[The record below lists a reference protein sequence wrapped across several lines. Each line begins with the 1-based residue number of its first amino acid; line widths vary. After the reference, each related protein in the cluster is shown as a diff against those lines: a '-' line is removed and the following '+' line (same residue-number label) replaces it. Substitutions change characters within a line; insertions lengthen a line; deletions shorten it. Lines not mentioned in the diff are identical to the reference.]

1 VHPQPAGCS
10 DDVYAVLL
18 RCWEFE
24 PAARTTFPVLLVE
37 FHELVVRGSGDVNST
52 AKRDTSGSLINPS
65 LAANSYADSVGV
77 AAIEDTGSLGVA
89 AVEDTGYVGRV
100 QPVAA
105 LIGHSEQPV
114 VPYGEAVTLPPR
126 ANQNQRKRSVPKLY
140 TGGNV
145 GPGMAP
151 TEYLPVGKPNPVEY
165 RAEGSAEP
173 DRPVE
178 GSYVTTKPRR
188 NPVEHKAEGSVEPDC
203 PVTPN
208 TRPADDEGEAFDG
221 FYEDA
226 PTVAEHDRAIREAQS
241 NASDDTGPGAEGTLD
256 SSGVQPL
263 HVPGVG
269 YVDIYIDTEPN
280 ARDVLAE
287 TTFTA
292 VGTDFMSC

>member
-1 VHPQPAGCS
+1 MP
-10 DDVYAVLL
+10 
-18 RCWEFE
+18 F
-24 PAARTTFPVLLVE
+24 LVAPSPIP
-37 FHELVVRGSGDVNST
+37 RST

-77 AAIEDTGSLGVA
+77 AAIEDTGYIGVA

-151 TEYLPVGKPNPVEY
+151 TEYLPVGKP
-165 RAEGSAEP
+165 
-173 DRPVE
+173 
-178 GSYVTTKPRR
+178 